1 MTPHIVKIH
10 APGQIEADD
19 ASMSSSST
27 QPLPFQHVATTPVI
41 EELNR
46 LEGVIRKQYQLSLKE
61 SESGPLYGWDDV
73 AIDSVLGE
81 GAFSFV
87 FQVRI
92 DEQLY
97 ALKCLKA
104 KAIQNPDDLLFNA
117 LDLQNEAQILARVN
131 HPHIIP
137 LIGLSQGA
145 LGDSFRCT
153 DGYFL
158 LLEIME
164 TTLSEKLTH
173 WRNEMESKTRRKQ
186 LRSREEVERRLLD
199 VVLPAASAVDYLHSH
214 HIVLRDLKPEN
225 IGFDSRGHVKLFD
238 FGLAR
243 LVQTVLP
250 DDIAGSICYMA
261 PEILLGQGTQLAS
274 DIYSLTMVLWELCT
288 IELPM
293 ARFDTMEQVKQRVAK
308 GKWRPSV
315 SSIPSGELRLQI
327 RKGWSPNPVDRPT
340 AHQMS
345 QALLKVCGME
355 DPDSDVNDSV
365 HTHSSAQSL
374 PVTVNGANHREKLA
388 RRAMSFHTVASPRL
402 LFQKKWP
409 CH

>member
-1 MTPHIVKIH
+1 MTPDIVKIH
-10 APGQIEADD
+10 APRPIAADD
-19 ASMSSSST
+19 ASMSSSSS
-27 QPLPFQHVATTPVI
+27 QPLPFQHVATIAVI

-46 LEGVIRKQYQLSLKE
+46 LEGVIRQQYQLTLKD
-61 SESGPLYGWDDV
+61 SEISPLYRWDDV

-92 DEQLY
+92 DEQLH

-104 KAIQNPDDLLFNA
+104 KAIQNTDDLLCNA
-117 LDLQNEAQILARVN
+117 LDLHNEAQILARVN
-131 HPHIIP
+131 HPHIIQ
-137 LIGLSQGA
+137 ITGLSHGT
-145 LGDSFRCT
+145 LGDSVRCA

-164 TTLSEKLTH
+164 TTLSEKLTQ
-173 WRNEMESKTRRKQ
+173 WRSEMESKKIRRKQ
-186 LRSREEVERRLLD
+186 LRSRDEVERRLLD
-199 VVLPAASAVDYLHSH
+199 MALPVATAMEYLHSH

-225 IGFDSRGHVKLFD
+225 IGFDVRGQVKLFD

-250 DDIAGSICYMA
+250 DDIAGSLCYMA
-261 PEILLGQGTQLAS
+261 PEILLGHGTQLAS
-274 DIYSLTMVLWELCT
+274 DVYSLTIVLWELCT

-315 SSIPSGELRLQI
+315 SHIPSGELRQQI
-327 RKGWSPNPVDRPT
+327 RKGWSSNPSDRPT
-340 AHQMS
+340 AHQMI
-345 QALLKVCGME
+345 QTLWKVCGME
-355 DPDSDVNDSV
+355 DQDSDVNDSI

-374 PVTVNGANHREKLA
+374 PLA
-388 RRAMSFHTVASPRL
+388 MVDGCKQQRPRRAMSFRSAGSTRS
-402 LFQKKWP
+402 LFQKKWT
-409 CH
+409 CS